1 MRSSVKP
8 FGWRHDPQGP
18 VSVGRGGY
26 GGSMVS
32 GFDWPT
38 IGEAVLAIGI
48 LGALLQAATLWAFA
62 RLAR

>member
-1 MRSSVKP
+1 
-8 FGWRHDPQGP
+8 
-18 VSVGRGGY
+18 
-26 GGSMVS
+26 MVS